1 VVPANQAH
9 VTLRVIDVVHR
20 PPPHET
26 GYRDSELKWAMSRS
40 SALVVVSAVTMAGER
55 TRSGR
60 IAMTIVIVGGGHA
73 AGQAAASL
81 RQEKYEGEI
90 LVIGEEPH
98 IPYQRPPLSKQ
109 YLSGEYGLDRVH
121 LRPARFYESK
131 DIRVRSG
138 VRVES
143 IDPDRRR
150 VACSDGAEIG
160 YDKLLLATGA
170 RPRRLAAPGGDLPG
184 IHYLRTI
191 ADVDAIREDF
201 QPGRRIVIV
210 GGGYIGLEVAAIATK
225 AGLLVT
231 VLEMED
237 RILKRVTTPTM
248 SAFYEDIHTGQ
259 GVEIRTEMRAE
270 SFAGSDRLSGVVCAG
285 GEVLPADLAVVGI
298 GIQPNVELAE
308 AAGLEC
314 NNGIVVDEFT
324 RTDDA
329 NIFAAGDCTN
339 HPNPVFGRRL
349 RLESVPNAMEQ
360 SRVCAANL
368 AGNPKT
374 YANVP
379 WFWSDQYDL
388 KLQMVGFSTEAE
400 RQVERGDP
408 TTRRFA
414 VFYFDG
420 DILTAADAVNSAR
433 EFMVAR
439 QLVGKR
445 VDSGKL
451 ADPGVDLRAVLQAAT

>member
-1 VVPANQAH
+1 
-9 VTLRVIDVVHR
+9 
-20 PPPHET
+20 
-26 GYRDSELKWAMSRS
+26 
-40 SALVVVSAVTMAGER
+40 
-55 TRSGR
+55 
-60 IAMTIVIVGGGHA
+60 MTIVIVGGGHA

-81 RQEKYEGEI
+81 RQENYEGEI

-121 LRPARFYESK
+121 LRPTRFYESK
-131 DIRVRSG
+131 NIDVMSG

-150 VACSDGAEIG
+150 VACDDGAEFG

-170 RPRRLAAPGGDLPG
+170 RPRKLATAGADLPG

-191 ADVDAIREDF
+191 ADVDAIKADF
-201 QPGRRIVIV
+201 QPGRRIAIV
-210 GGGYIGLEVAAIATK
+210 GGGYIGLEVAAVAIK
-225 AGLLVT
+225 AGLAVT

-248 SAFYEDIHTGQ
+248 SAFYDDIHTEQ
-259 GVEIRTEMRAE
+259 GVEVRTGLRAE
-270 SFAGSDRLSGVVCAG
+270 SFAGSDRLTGVVCAG
-285 GEVLPADLAVVGI
+285 GDVVPADLAVVGI
-298 GIQPNVELAE
+298 GIQPNVELAA
-308 AAGLEC
+308 AAGLDC
-314 NNGIVVDEFT
+314 NDGIVVDEYT
-324 RTDDA
+324 RTSDP

-339 HPNPVFGRRL
+339 HPNPVLGRRL

-360 SRVCAANL
+360 SRAAAANL
-368 AGNPKT
+368 ADNPKT

-400 RQVERGDP
+400 RQVVRGDP
-408 TTRRFA
+408 ATRQFA
-414 VFYFDG
+414 VFHFDG
-420 DILTAADAVNSAR
+420 DALIAADAVNSAR

-445 VDSGKL
+445 VDPGQL
-451 ADPGVDLRAVLQAAT
+451 ADPGADLKAVLQTART